1 MRTVP
6 MVSLIV
12 FDLDGTLVDSR
23 RDLAAAA
30 NALLRACGAP
40 ALDEEAVGRMVG
52 DGAAML
58 VKRAFDAA
66 GVPQPP
72 DALARFLVLYGE
84 RLLDTTRPYE
94 GVPEL
99 LAALGGRMPMAV
111 LTNKPRAMAETMLA
125 GLGLRD
131 FFGDVF
137 GGDGPY
143 PRKPDAQG
151 LQALTQAAGADPGA
165 AVLVGD
171 SPVDLRTARSAR
183 TLICLARYGFG
194 FANVPAGELRG
205 DEWMID
211 APLDLLHRLSL
222 NG

>member
-1 MRTVP
+1 MAN
-6 MVSLIV
+6 LIV

-30 NALLRACGAP
+30 NELLRESGAP
-40 ALDEEAVGRMVG
+40 VLDERAIGRMVG

-58 VKRAFDAA
+58 VKRAFEAA
-66 GVPQPP
+66 GAPQPP

-94 GVPEL
+94 GVAEL
-99 LAALGGRMPMAV
+99 LAALDGRTPMAV
-111 LTNKPRAMAETMLA
+111 LTNKPRAMSETLLA
-125 GLGLRD
+125 GLGLRR
-131 FFGDVF
+131 FFGEVF

-151 LQALTQAAGADPGA
+151 LQALAQAAGADPGA

-171 SPVDLRTARSAR
+171 SAVDLRTARSAR
-183 TLICLARYGFG
+183 TQICLARYGFG
-194 FANVPAGELRG
+194 FASVPPGELRG
-205 DEWMID
+205 DEWIID
-211 APLDLLHRLSL
+211 APLELLPRLAT